1 MNEPIFA
8 VGNILSNKYNHTR
21 YRVISILGDTVVL
34 CLMDTSKFELAFF
47 DIEMVTDSI
56 NDESIIIEKD
66 EDAIIFDS
74 NVLSKSARKKF
85 ETKFT
90 LWKT

>member
-1 MNEPIFA
+1 MTIWIKYGVNTAMNEPIFA

-47 DIEMVTDSI
+47 DIEMVQIVSMM
-56 NDESIIIEKD
+56 K
-66 EDAIIFDS
+66 A
-74 NVLSKSARKKF
+74 LSLKKM
-85 ETKFT
+85 KMQ
-90 LWKT
+90 

>member
-1 MNEPIFA
+1 M
-8 VGNILSNKYNHTR
+8 
-21 YRVISILGDTVVL
+21 ISILDDTVVL

-74 NVLSKSARKKF
+74 NVLSK
-85 ETKFT
+85 
-90 LWKT
+90 

>member
-1 MNEPIFA
+1 MNTAMNEPIFA

-47 DIEMVTDSI
+47 DIEMVQIVSMM
-56 NDESIIIEKD
+56 K
-66 EDAIIFDS
+66 A
-74 NVLSKSARKKF
+74 LSLKKM
-85 ETKFT
+85 KMQ
-90 LWKT
+90 